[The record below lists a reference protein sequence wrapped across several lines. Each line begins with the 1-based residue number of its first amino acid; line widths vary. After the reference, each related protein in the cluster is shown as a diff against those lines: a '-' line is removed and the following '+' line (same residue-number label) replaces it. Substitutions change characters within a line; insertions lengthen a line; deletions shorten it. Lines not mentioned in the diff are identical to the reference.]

1 MLTQSTEKCATEGEV
16 VLISIGYNLVDAKYS
31 VGTDTGVIL
40 LSNHPCTY
48 KH

>member
-1 MLTQSTEKCATEGEV
+1 M
-16 VLISIGYNLVDAKYS
+16 DANNS

-40 LSNHPCTY
+40 LSNHPFTY